1 MQKNVSNVMIV
12 TIVVLVLAIAV
23 PPPLF
28 GDIEVE
34 KEPVQVFILAGQSN
48 MEGKAA
54 NTLLDHQAT
63 DPKTKDFFAHLR
75 DGDKWVVRDDVFIK
89 FLGRKGPLTIGY
101 GSPGRTG
108 SELEFG
114 HMMGEH
120 FDEPVILIK
129 AAWGGHS
136 LFQLFRSPSAGLP
149 SDEKLQTELEQAQNR
164 VKQDN
169 EKNNRNNPLPTMEDI
184 KKPYGSSYRN
194 MMAEVKG
201 VFDNYETLF
210 PELKGRK
217 LKVAGFAWFQGFND
231 QWGDAPGEYESNMR
245 HFIKDVRKDLK
256 APTLPFVIAAI
267 GTNGS
272 KPAQGGGLAVRTAQM
287 AMNDV
292 PEFKG
297 NVKAFR
303 TDLLVDKEAE
313 RLIDGW
319 QNHYEEWAKVGSDR
333 PYHYLGSAIW
343 YTRIGHAMG
352 EAMMELKKKN
362 RSRKTR
368 QDNTLPNGLPILHSN
383 PGAPVSIFID
393 FQFESVDGKAR
404 TFSLD
409 KDLMT
414 FNKQEQEH
422 IRLAWAKTA
431 SSFAPFDVDVTT
443 IEPHPN
449 HPYIWQTVLNQPGSG
464 GSSSTTGYVPLSGQ
478 KTAKNG
484 SQRTDG
490 YRWCGRCAQ
499 GSVLTAVI
507 THESGH
513 AHGVSGHETYDEDG
527 NRLGIQ
533 TAGIE
538 RGPFTRSVGPIGRWY
553 NWQSEWGHPDRN
565 PAGIYWVVDDIKV
578 ITSQIIK
585 GARTY
590 TNPNYS
596 ADGFRTDEHGN
607 DIASATKMT
616 RKQTSKSWISSGTI
630 ERITDKDVFSFRWP
644 GGTVWIGVRTAVPT
658 PLLDAKFVLY
668 DSKGA
673 VVGIADPAESMQAAL
688 QVENLAAGT
697 YYVEVS
703 SDGDYSELGKYEV
716 TVSTLMPD
724 SLNLLSHLEL
734 NGNFL
739 ADSSEQGNKVA
750 WHGSAQWVK
759 GRDGSSAAGFDGSN
773 RIIISA
779 SGRNFTPNGLS
790 PLGRT
795 FAFWFKADD
804 VTRTAQQVLCRDAR
818 SGYKLYI
825 EDGKL
830 KAHAIHDAGLSNW
843 RGGITL
849 TADVSLKSRQWYHAA
864 LAHRTTFSEVD
875 DTIAL
880 YLNGKEAA
888 RGPAGPV
895 PSTSRFEVGGS
906 NFTGAIDDVWFF
918 GEMIPGHLIAQVA
931 RRSELSQHK
940 PTGTAVKTTAT
951 VSHNMVKLSWKAV
964 NGATS
969 YEILRSVNN
978 QQFEVAGEVSSG
990 AATFMDTGL
999 QASRRY
1005 FYSVRAVGTNGVGT
1019 VDVTTRSGP
1028 VSKLRFARYTKS
1040 EEADLQ
1046 WSNPVWGH
1054 NCEGK
1059 YGIVLNWFEPDGHRD
1074 RAIRIERSTDG
1085 VNFRPLITLPSTESV
1100 YCDHNLACDTEYIY
1114 RVVTI
1119 DSSGDASSAVI
1130 SVSAQ

>member
-1 MQKNVSNVMIV
+1 MQKNISDVMVV
-12 TIVVLVLAIAV
+12 TIVVFMLAIAA
-23 PPPLF
+23 PSPLF
-28 GDIEVE
+28 GEIEVE
-34 KEPVQVFILAGQSN
+34 KEPIQVFILAGQSN
-48 MEGKAA
+48 MEGKGAA
-54 NTLLDHQAT
+54 NTLDYMGEDSQYGSLLNKIKND
-63 DPKTKDFFAHLR
+63 
-75 DGDKWVVRDDVFIK
+75 DGSWLVRDDVWIWYPA
-89 FLGRKGPLTIGY
+89 RKGKLTIGY
-101 GSPGRTG
+101 GSEG
-108 SELEFG
+108 SSHGKVIGPELGFG
-114 HMMGEH
+114 Y
-120 FDEPVILIK
+120 VIGDYLENQVLLFK
-129 AAWGGHS
+129 TAWGGKA
-136 LFQLFRSPSAGLP
+136 LATDFLPPSAGGP
-149 SDEKLQTELEQAQNR
+149 GPFYTKGEEL
-164 VKQDN
+164 
-169 EKNNRNNPLPTMEDI
+169 T
-184 KKPYGSSYRN
+184 
-194 MMAEVKG
+194 
-201 VFDNYETLF
+201 
-210 PELKGRK
+210 
-217 LKVAGFAWFQGFND
+217 
-231 QWGDAPGEYESNMR
+231 
-245 HFIKDVRKDLK
+245 
-256 APTLPFVIAAI
+256 
-267 GTNGS
+267 
-272 KPAQGGGLAVRTAQM
+272 
-287 AMNDV
+287 
-292 PEFKG
+292 
-297 NVKAFR
+297 
-303 TDLLVDKEAE
+303 
-313 RLIDGW
+313 
-319 QNHYEEWAKVGSDR
+319 
-333 PYHYLGSAIW
+333 
-343 YTRIGHAMG
+343 
-352 EAMMELKKKN
+352 ELKKKS
-362 RSRKTR
+362 RSRKTG

-383 PGAPVSIFID
+383 PDAPVSIFID

-449 HPYIWQTVLNQPGSG
+449 HPYIWQAVLNQPGSG
-464 GSSSTTGYVPLSGQ
+464 GSSGTTGYVPLSGQ

-513 AHGVSGHETYDEDG
+513 AHGVSGHETYDENG

-596 ADGFRTDEHGN
+596 GDGFRPDEHGN
-607 DIASATKMT
+607 DIAGATKMT
-616 RKQTSKSWISSGTI
+616 GKQTSKSWISSGII

-644 GGTVWIGVRTAVPT
+644 GGTAWIGVRTAVPT
-658 PLLDAKFVLY
+658 PLLDARFLLY

-673 VVGIADPAESMQAAL
+673 VVGIADPEESMQAAL
-688 QVENLAAGT
+688 HVENLAAGT
-697 YYVEVS
+697 YYIEVS
-703 SDGDYSELGKYEV
+703 SDGDYSELGGYEV

-724 SLNLLSHLEL
+724 SLNLLSYLEL
-734 NGNFL
+734 NGNSL
-739 ADSSEQGNKVA
+739 ADSSGHVNKVA

-773 RIIISA
+773 RITISA
-779 SGRNFTPNGLS
+779 GGRSFTPNGLS

-804 VTRTAQQVLCRDAR
+804 VSRTAQQVLCKDAR

-830 KAHAIHDAGLSNW
+830 KAHAINDAGLSNW

-880 YLNGKEAA
+880 YLNGREAA

-895 PSTSRFEVGGS
+895 PGTSRFEVGGS
-906 NFTGAIDDVWFF
+906 DFTGAIDDVWIF
-918 GEMIPGHLIAQVA
+918 GEMIPGHLIAHIA
-931 RRSELSQHK
+931 HRPKLSQPK

-951 VSHNMVKLSWKAV
+951 VRHNMVNLSWKAV

-969 YEILRSVNN
+969 YKILRSVNN

-990 AATFMDTGL
+990 ATKFMDTGL
-999 QASRRY
+999 QASRSY
-1005 FYSVRAVGTNGVGT
+1005 FYSVRAVGTNAVGT

-1028 VSKLRFARYTKS
+1028 VTRLRFARYTKS
-1040 EEADLQ
+1040 EEPDLQ
-1046 WSNPVWGH
+1046 WSNPIWGH
-1054 NCEGK
+1054 NCQGK
-1059 YGIVLNWFEPDGHRD
+1059 YGIVLNWFEPDGHTD
-1074 RAIRIERSTDG
+1074 SLIRIERSTDG

-1100 YCDHNLACDTEYIY
+1100 YCDHNLASDAEYIY

-1130 SVSAQ
+1130 SVSTSLRSLPVAGPTS